1 MNPAL
6 EDGHMKPSLAQHLV
20 ALQLTRDL
28 HAYVFVVRK
37 ASGFL
42 RHGPGLVLTFG
53 DLHGCIT

>member
-1 MNPAL
+1 
-6 EDGHMKPSLAQHLV
+6 MKPSLAQHLV
-20 ALQLTRDL
+20 ALRLTRDL

-42 RHGPGLVLTFG
+42 RHGPGPVLTFG